1 MSLTIQKQ
9 LTELL
14 IFSRLDYCNNVFIN
28 LPQYQIK
35 QLLNLQKICAYF
47 VVNIYATYEDI
58 TKLMWLLI
66 PEIIHFNITKFSFKG
81 LLKENVPDNLEIQV
95 RNSNRSLRTPN
106 KITLEYT
113 NLQKQ
118 QSFYINC
125 PNILYNE
132 LPNEIKKYEQYSTA
146 VNQLRKYIILKTF
159 ARALSKS

>member
-1 MSLTIQKQ
+1 M
-9 LTELL
+9 
-14 IFSRLDYCNNVFIN
+14 IFSRLDYCNNVFID

-35 QLLNLQKICAYF
+35 RLSNLQKTWAYF
-47 VVNIYATYEDI
+47 VVNMYATYEDI
-58 TKLMWLLI
+58 TKLIWLLVL
-66 PEIIHFNITKFSFKG
+66 EIIHFKIKKLIFKG
-81 LLKENVPDNLEIQV
+81 LLKEIIPDNLEIQV

-113 NLQKQ
+113 NLRKQ

>member
-1 MSLTIQKQ
+1 M
-9 LTELL
+9 
-14 IFSRLDYCNNVFIN
+14 IFSRLDYCNNVFID

-35 QLLNLQKICAYF
+35 RLSNLQKTWAYF
-47 VVNIYATYEDI
+47 VVNMYATYEDI
-58 TKLMWLLI
+58 TKLIWLLVL
-66 PEIIHFNITKFSFKG
+66 EIIHFKIKKLIFKG
-81 LLKENVPDNLEIQV
+81 LLKEIIPDNLEIQV

-159 ARALSKS
+159 ARALSKN

>member
-1 MSLTIQKQ
+1 M
-9 LTELL
+9 TESL
-14 IFSRLDYCNNVFIN
+14 IFSRLDYCNNVFID

-35 QLLNLQKICAYF
+35 RLSNLQKTWAYF
-47 VVNIYATYEDI
+47 VVNMYATYEDI
-58 TKLMWLLI
+58 TKLIWLLVL
-66 PEIIHFNITKFSFKG
+66 EIIHFKIKKLIFKG
-81 LLKENVPDNLEIQV
+81 LLKEIIPDNLEIQV

>member
-1 MSLTIQKQ
+1 M
-9 LTELL
+9 
-14 IFSRLDYCNNVFIN
+14 IFSRLDYCNNVFID

-35 QLLNLQKICAYF
+35 RLSNLQKTWAYF
-47 VVNIYATYEDI
+47 VVNMYATYEDI
-58 TKLMWLLI
+58 TKLIWLLVL
-66 PEIIHFNITKFSFKG
+66 EIIHFKIKKLIFKG
-81 LLKENVPDNLEIQV
+81 LLKEIIPDNLEIQV

>member
-1 MSLTIQKQ
+1 M
-9 LTELL
+9 
-14 IFSRLDYCNNVFIN
+14 IFSRLDYCNNVFID

-35 QLLNLQKICAYF
+35 RLSNLQKTWAYF
-47 VVNIYATYEDI
+47 VVNMYATYEDI
-58 TKLMWLLI
+58 TKLIWLLVL
-66 PEIIHFNITKFSFKG
+66 EIIHFKIKKLIFKG
-81 LLKENVPDNLEIQV
+81 LLKENIPDNLEIQV

-113 NLQKQ
+113 NLRKQ